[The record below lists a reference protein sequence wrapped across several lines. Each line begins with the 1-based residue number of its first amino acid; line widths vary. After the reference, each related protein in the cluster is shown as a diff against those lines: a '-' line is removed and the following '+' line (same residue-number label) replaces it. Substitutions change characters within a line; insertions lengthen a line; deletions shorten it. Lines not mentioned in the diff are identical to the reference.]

1 VRERTEGRH
10 SLYKSTYSKVGAH
23 LWNFLCDNSA
33 REALQD
39 CRLANTRWSNKLYT
53 KRASLQHD
61 IKFTPQ
67 KLTTG
72 LDLVLRD
79 RTGEQISDT
88 GKNVLRKSLPYFGWY
103 AGFLDVCVQVDDP
116 SRQKRTFVSPDG
128 RVQFAVLHWVIDWME
143 IWKETVNRL
152 MIELQ
157 NKMVDM
163 TYALLVD
170 WKGKSEGDR
179 SRSE

>member
-1 VRERTEGRH
+1 MRERTEGRH

-103 AGFLDVCVQVDDP
+103 AGFLDVCIQVNDP
-116 SRQKRTFVSPDG
+116 SRQTTGSAPSS
-128 RVQFAVLHWVIDWME
+128 LP
-143 IWKETVNRL
+143 
-152 MIELQ
+152 
-157 NKMVDM
+157 MVGSNLPSL
-163 TYALLVD
+163 AISV
-170 WKGKSEGDR
+170 KSTLCPYKTILI
-179 SRSE
+179 